1 MDYNLSILYML
12 SCLLCQAETC
22 YVSNFCP
29 DCETIKRIV
38 NVYGKLEVKEILET
52 VCLRTKKQQ
61 KYKID
66 GIIKTKNEL
75 NKEIKELKKI

>member
-1 MDYNLSILYML
+1 ML
-12 SCLLCQAETC
+12 KCLLCQDESC
-22 YVSNFCP
+22 YVSNFCD

-61 KYKID
+61 KYKIN
-66 GIIKTKNEL
+66 GIIKTKEQLNE
-75 NKEIKELKKI
+75 EIKDLKKI